1 MAKNLSRDQKRK
13 AQLKDKE
20 KRSREMEIFQP
31 YDGERYRSDY
41 WVPVV
46 FATERA
52 IRDVFVESRRA
63 LTNTEVRT
71 ALICLIR
78 HLKDGGPPGLADTEE
93 VVPYSPDRASEAVFS
108 RVRMAWRRQADLG
121 EAFPA
126 SDLIGIARTLLYS
139 IEAHGAN
146 TSSPGGYVRFIEG
159 FLARFS

>member
-13 AQLKDKE
+13 AQLKDKG

-63 LTNTEVRT
+63 LTNSEVRT

-78 HLKDGGPPGLADTEE
+78 HLRDGGPPGLGENEE

-108 RVRMAWRRQADLG
+108 RVRMAWRQHAESN
-121 EAFPA
+121 EATP
-126 SDLIGIARTLLYS
+126 SIDLIGIARTLLFS
-139 IEAHGAN
+139 IVAHGAN

-159 FLARFS
+159 FLDRFN